1 MRLVLYPFSIL
12 YAIVT
17 NLRNLLFDIGIFPS
31 KTFDIPIICIGNL
44 SVGGTGKTPLSF
56 YIISVLE
63 GKNIA
68 VLSRGYGRNTTA
80 YQEVSSKSKAEKVG
94 DVPLLLKQKH
104 PSCLVVVDENRNRG
118 IAKILKS
125 HPKIDVILL
134 DDGFQHRSVKAGLNI
149 LITDY
154 NLPYYKDVLLPMGT
168 LRESKKGSERA
179 DIIVVSKS
187 PNEINPTEKKGII
200 QQLGVFITQ
209 KCYFSQI
216 QYKNW
221 KCITTN
227 EGFLVEE
234 KYSITLVTGIASP
247 TPLLE
252 NLTEN
257 EHSVSHLEYADHHN
271 YTLKD
276 IEDILTKYN
285 QDNSA
290 KKLILTTEKDAV
302 KLREFEKELGDAN
315 VYFAPT
321 ETVFEEKE
329 NFEKQILN
337 YVKSNKR
344 NG

>member
-1 MRLVLYPFSIL
+1 LG
-12 YAIVT
+12 
-17 NLRNLLFDIGIFPS
+17 LF
-31 KTFDIPIICIGNL
+31 
-44 SVGGTGKTPLSF
+44 
-56 YIISVLE
+56 
-63 GKNIA
+63 
-68 VLSRGYGRNTTA
+68 
-80 YQEVSSKSKAEKVG
+80 
-94 DVPLLLKQKH
+94 
-104 PSCLVVVDENRNRG
+104 
-118 IAKILKS
+118 
-125 HPKIDVILL
+125 
-134 DDGFQHRSVKAGLNI
+134 
-149 LITDY
+149 
-154 NLPYYKDVLLPMGT
+154 
-168 LRESKKGSERA
+168 
-179 DIIVVSKS
+179 
-187 PNEINPTEKKGII
+187 

-227 EGFLVEE
+227 EDFLVEE
-234 KYSITLVTGIASP
+234 KYSITLVTGIAIP

-271 YTLKD
+271 YTLRD

-337 YVKSNKR
+337 YVTANKR
-344 NG
+344 NS